1 MERHLPS
8 RHDLAAALHWL
19 PRFLSRLCLWLV
31 LILKAVIPK
40 KRKRRKKNSLK
51 LWPLTRSYFPP
62 HCARPRS
69 LSHPITRQD
78 GRLLL
83 TPPNTV
89 RCRWHAVAMR
99 PRLGERMLWICATRF
114 QRITEDWPLALNPQF
129 LDNLSFFRASY
140 WAEKFTPSRV
150 KMQSEDLK
158 RFETVWFY
166 VSEPVKKS
174 T

>member
-1 MERHLPS
+1 MYINGKTSTIEAWFGCCTP
-8 RHDLAAALHWL
+8 LAATL
-19 PRFLSRLCLWLV
+19 PFTSLSLV
-31 LILKAVIPK
+31 SVDIESSHSK
-40 KRKRRKKNSLK
+40 KEKKTSLK

-150 KMQSEDLK
+150 KMQSEDSK